1 MFQVS
6 PAMIVSFY
14 LAIYLEYLMNIRQ
27 SVVYLSKAKRRRQ
40 MSLQVDRG
48 MWNELN
54 KPHPLTKKNR
64 SWNCQL
70 NTQCYINKGNC
81 SLNCSVCSCH
91 LLWLPCDARAR
102 HAISSEDQHGVVEYV
117 CKVLRLQSTAS
128 VLTTSFA
135 YEILRQSLT
144 HGPTC
149 F

>member
-64 SWNCQL
+64 S
-70 NTQCYINKGNC
+70 
-81 SLNCSVCSCH
+81 
-91 LLWLPCDARAR
+91 
-102 HAISSEDQHGVVEYV
+102 
-117 CKVLRLQSTAS
+117 
-128 VLTTSFA
+128 
-135 YEILRQSLT
+135 
-144 HGPTC
+144 
-149 F
+149 